1 MKIMKFYGNTC
12 MQCNM
17 LDDFM
22 KQEGLVA
29 DELISTDDTP
39 EKAFEFDIMGQ
50 PTLLVMDG
58 DTEVA
63 RMVGYNPGR
72 MQEVRD
78 LFAKKG

>member
-39 EKAFEFDIMGQ
+39 EKAFEYDIMGQ